1 MVQPVLRLVLASLCL
16 VLLAS
21 TTVSGRYLP
30 TRSNED
36 SLDKLRDL
44 LRDVSGSY
52 VITSTSVGLIM

>member
-44 LRDVSGSY
+44 LRDVSVGSA
-52 VITSTSVGLIM
+52 VIMSAGLIL

>member
-1 MVQPVLRLVLASLCL
+1 MVQPVLRLFFVSLCL

-21 TTVSGRYLP
+21 TAVNGRYLP

-44 LRDVSGSY
+44 LRDVSD
-52 VITSTSVGLIM
+52 VK

>member
-21 TTVSGRYLP
+21 TTVNGRYLP

-44 LRDVSGSY
+44 LRDVSGGSD
-52 VITSTSVGLIM
+52 VIMSVGLIL